1 MNKNFCLVGIDS
13 DFEDLIENYKNH
25 YIGFFSSKKTKSYNN
40 KKKKLGNENLQD
52 WKRIKKK
59 FNPKVFITI
68 DDGRQREFL
77 YKKIYKNN
85 YSNLIFEKSFI
96 SKSSRL
102 LLNKKRGII
111 IQNFSTIM
119 PNVRIGDGVKINI
132 NSQIHH
138 DTIIGKFST
147 VAPACVILGNVKIG
161 KYSYIGANSTIK
173 QNIKIGNNCIVGAGS
188 VVTKDVKNNDVV
200 VSSQAKILRKNI

>member
-77 YKKIYKNN
+77 YKKIYKSN
-85 YSNLIFEKSFI
+85 YSNLIFEKSFV

-111 IQNFSTIM
+111 IQNF
-119 PNVRIGDGVKINI
+119 
-132 NSQIHH
+132 
-138 DTIIGKFST
+138 
-147 VAPACVILGNVKIG
+147 
-161 KYSYIGANSTIK
+161 
-173 QNIKIGNNCIVGAGS
+173 CIFQMGHQDS
-188 VVTKDVKNNDVV
+188 LFLN
-200 VSSQAKILRKNI
+200 QY